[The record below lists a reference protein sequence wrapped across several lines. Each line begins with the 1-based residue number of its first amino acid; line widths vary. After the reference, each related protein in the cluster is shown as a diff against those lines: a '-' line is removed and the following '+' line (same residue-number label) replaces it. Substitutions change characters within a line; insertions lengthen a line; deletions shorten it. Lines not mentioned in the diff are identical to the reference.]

1 MIKVKKVL
9 FISSTGGH
17 LSELMQLKKIFN
29 RYDYHIITEK
39 NDTTLKLKNEYG
51 DRIDYLVYG
60 ARNYMLSYMFKFPY
74 NILKS
79 LFLYLKIKPDV
90 VVTTGAHTAVPMCYI
105 AKLFKKKIIFIETFA
120 RVESKSMSGNM
131 INKIADVFLVQHEE
145 MTKVYDNSI
154 YRGDLY

>member
-1 MIKVKKVL
+1 MKKVI

-17 LSELMQLKKIFN
+17 LSELMQLKDIFK

-39 NDTTLKLKNEYG
+39 NDTTLKLKDKYG
-51 DRIDYLVYG
+51 DRISYLVYG

-79 LFLYLKIKPDV
+79 LVLFLKIRPDV

-120 RVESKSMSGNM
+120 RVNSKSMSGKM

-145 MTKVYDNSI
+145 MLDV
-154 YRGDLY
+154 

>member
-1 MIKVKKVL
+1 MKKVI

-17 LSELMQLKKIFN
+17 LSELMQLKDIFK

-39 NDTTLKLKNEYG
+39 NDTTLKLKDKYG
-51 DRIDYLVYG
+51 DRISYLVYG

-79 LFLYLKIKPDV
+79 LVLFLKIRPDV

-120 RVESKSMSGNM
+120 RVNSKSMSGKV

-145 MTKVYDNSI
+145 MLDVYENAI
-154 YRGDLY
+154 YKGDLY

>member
-1 MIKVKKVL
+1 MKKVI

-17 LSELMQLKKIFN
+17 LSELMQLKDIFK

-39 NDTTLKLKNEYG
+39 NDTTLKLKDKYG
-51 DRIDYLVYG
+51 DRISYLVYG

-79 LFLYLKIKPDV
+79 LVLFLKIRPDV
-90 VVTTGAHTAVPMCYI
+90 IVTTGAHTAVPMCYI

-120 RVESKSMSGNM
+120 RVNSKSMSGKM

-145 MTKVYDNSI
+145 MLDVYENAI
-154 YRGDLY
+154 YKGDLY

>member
-79 LFLYLKIKPDV
+79 LFLYFKIKPDV

-120 RVESKSMSGNM
+120 RVESKSMSGNV

>member
-1 MIKVKKVL
+1 MKKVI

-17 LSELMQLKKIFN
+17 LSELMQLKDIFK

-39 NDTTLKLKNEYG
+39 NDTTLKLKDKYG
-51 DRIDYLVYG
+51 DRISYLVYG

-79 LFLYLKIKPDV
+79 LVLFLKIRPDV
-90 VVTTGAHTAVPMCYI
+90 VVTTGAHTAVPTCYI

-120 RVESKSMSGNM
+120 RVNSKSMSGKM

-145 MTKVYDNSI
+145 MLDVYENAI
-154 YRGDLY
+154 YKGDLY

>member
-79 LFLYLKIKPDV
+79 LFLYFKIKPEV

>member
-1 MIKVKKVL
+1 MKKVL

-79 LFLYLKIKPDV
+79 LFLYFKIKPDV

>member
-1 MIKVKKVL
+1 MKKVI

-17 LSELMQLKKIFN
+17 LSELMQLKDIFK

-39 NDTTLKLKNEYG
+39 NDTTLKLKDKYG
-51 DRIDYLVYG
+51 DRISYLVYG

-79 LFLYLKIKPDV
+79 LVLFLKIRPDV

-120 RVESKSMSGNM
+120 RVNSKSMSGKI

-145 MTKVYDNSI
+145 MLDVYENAI
-154 YRGDLY
+154 YKGDLY

>member
-1 MIKVKKVL
+1 MKKVI

-17 LSELMQLKKIFN
+17 LSELMQLKGIFN
-29 RYDYHIITEK
+29 KYDYHIITEK
-39 NDTTLKLKNEYG
+39 NDTTLKLKDKYG

-79 LFLYLKIKPDV
+79 LILFLKIRPDV
-90 VVTTGAHTAVPMCYI
+90 IVTTGAHTAVPMCYI

-120 RVESKSMSGNM
+120 RVNSKSMSGKM

-145 MTKVYDNSI
+145 MLDVYKNAI
-154 YRGDLY
+154 YKGELY

>member
-1 MIKVKKVL
+1 MKKVL

-17 LSELMQLKKIFN
+17 LSELMQLKKIFC

-51 DRIDYLVYG
+51 NRIDYLVYG

-74 NILKS
+74 NIVKS
-79 LFLYLKIKPDV
+79 LFLYFKIRPDV
-90 VVTTGAHTAVPMCYI
+90 IVTTGAHTAVPMCYI
-105 AKLFKKKIIFIETFA
+105 AKIFKKKIIFIETFA

-154 YRGDLY
+154 YKGDLY